1 MVHKEKI
8 VDLRGTGTFEEK
20 WVFDNCLLGSGGD
33 VQKNLFWH
41 WPGLLSDDICDLI
54 IKEGKQLALVE
65 GGVNTP
71 IDETAHKREI
81 KEDLRRSRMAFFSLQ
96 HWVTGI
102 CHYYGHLA
110 NQYAWHFDLGVSE
123 PIQFSHYR
131 IGDHYTWHVDLMPNL
146 HTANMWSIVKD
157 DGYDPQWYEKKQRK
171 LSLTVNLSD
180 PTEYYG
186 GDVEFLGMMGG
197 VVNNPDLRK
206 RGTVI
211 AFPSFVKHRVTKI
224 TGGERFSLVVWIVGE
239 PFK

>member
-1 MVHKEKI
+1 
-8 VDLRGTGTFEEK
+8 
-20 WVFDNCLLGSGGD
+20 
-33 VQKNLFWH
+33 
-41 WPGLLSDDICDLI
+41 
-54 IKEGKQLALVE
+54 
-65 GGVNTP
+65 
-71 IDETAHKREI
+71 
-81 KEDLRRSRMAFFSLQ
+81 
-96 HWVTGI
+96 
-102 CHYYGHLA
+102 
-110 NQYAWHFDLGVSE
+110 
-123 PIQFSHYR
+123 
-131 IGDHYTWHVDLMPNL
+131 MPNL